1 MKKAENIKKKK
12 IVNENKLII
21 INTIYFIKILVF

>member
-1 MKKAENIKKKK
+1 MKKAENVKKEK
-12 IVNENKLII
+12 IVNGDKLII

>member
-1 MKKAENIKKKK
+1 MKKAENVKKEK
-12 IVNENKLII
+12 IVNGNKLII

>member
-1 MKKAENIKKKK
+1 MKKVENVKKEK